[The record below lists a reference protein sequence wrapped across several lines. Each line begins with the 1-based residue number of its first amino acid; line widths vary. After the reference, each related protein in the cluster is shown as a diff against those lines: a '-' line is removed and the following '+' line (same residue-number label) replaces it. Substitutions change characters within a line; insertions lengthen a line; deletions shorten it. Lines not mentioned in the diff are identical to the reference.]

1 MTTLQERLS
10 ANEVIILDGAIGTE
24 LQSMGIPMDDVAWC
38 ARGLDTHPDTVRELH
53 EGYIRAGADVI
64 TTNTFSSARHVL
76 EPAGLGDRVE
86 ELNTRAVKLAIEARE
101 RVAGDRAVFIAG
113 AMSRFG
119 GRSTPRETLTINYK
133 EQAEI
138 LAGAGVDMFILEF
151 LGKPLENTVLAL
163 EAAAATG
170 LPIWLSLSCWED
182 KVNSVVRFGNRGYA
196 SAPRDRDDM
205 LADPTITEALDRLT
219 PLGGSAV
226 LVIHS
231 EVEDVAP
238 ALRAIRK
245 HWQGPVGAYPH
256 SGDWES
262 PNWRFVNQI
271 SIQDY
276 VTEAQGW
283 VDSGAQIVGGCC
295 GIGVEYIK
303 LLRDGLPKS
312 VSPKASGR

>member
-24 LQSMGIPMDDVAWC
+24 LQSMGMPMDDIAWC
-38 ARGLDTHPDTVRELH
+38 ARGLDTHPDTVRQLH

-64 TTNTFSSARHVL
+64 TTNTFSSARHVP
-76 EPAGLGDRVE
+76 EPAGLGDKVE

-101 RVAGDRAVFIAG
+101 RAAGDRPVFIGG

-119 GRSTPRETLTINYK
+119 GRSTPGETLSANYR

-151 LGKPLENTVLAL
+151 LGKPVENTVRAL
-163 EAAAATG
+163 EAAAAIG
-170 LPIWLSLSCWED
+170 LPIWLALSCWED
-182 KVNSVVRFGNRGYA
+182 EDNSVVRFGNRGYE
-196 SAPRDRDDM
+196 SAPRDREDM
-205 LADPTITEALDRLT
+205 LADPPIDEALDRLT

-231 EVEDVAP
+231 EVEDVTP
-238 ALRAIRK
+238 ALSAIRK
-245 HWQGPVGAYPH
+245 HWQGSIGAYPH

-271 SIQDY
+271 SPKDY
-276 VTEAQGW
+276 LTEAQDW
-283 VDSGAQIVGGCC
+283 VNNGA
-295 GIGVEYIK
+295 
-303 LLRDGLPKS
+303 
-312 VSPKASGR
+312 

>member
-24 LQSMGIPMDDVAWC
+24 LQSMGMPMDDVAWC
-38 ARGLDTHPDTVRELH
+38 ARGLDTHPDTVRKLH
-53 EGYIRAGADVI
+53 EGYIQAGADVI

-76 EPAGLGDRVE
+76 EPAGLGDKVE
-86 ELNTRAVKLAIEARE
+86 KLNTRAVKLAIEARANT
-101 RVAGDRAVFIAG
+101 AGARPVFIAG

-119 GRSTPRETLTINYK
+119 GRSTPGETLSVNYK

-138 LAGAGVDMFILEF
+138 LANAGVDIFVLEF
-151 LGKPLENTVLAL
+151 LGKPVENTVLAL
-163 EAAAATG
+163 EAAGATG
-170 LPIWLSLSCWED
+170 LPIWLALSCWED
-182 KVNSVVRFGNRGYA
+182 EDNSVVRFGNRGYV
-196 SAPRDRDDM
+196 SAPRDSEDM
-205 LADPTITEALDRLT
+205 LSDPSIGEVLSRLT

-238 ALRAIRK
+238 ALKAIRK

-271 SIQDY
+271 SPEEY
-276 VTEAQGW
+276 LTEAQGW
-283 VDSGAQIVGGCC
+283 VRNGAQIVGGCC
-295 GIGVEYIK
+295 GIGMDYVK
-303 LLRDGLPKS
+303 LLRDGLPARAK
-312 VSPKASGR
+312 